1 MSTSHTF
8 VISLGGSMIVPDAVD
23 TVFVRSFADFIRSR
37 VALGE
42 KFFIVCGGGRVARRY
57 QDALTELG
65 NVDHDSLDWVGIG
78 ATRLNAMLV
87 KEYLKDIA
95 YSDIV
100 TDPTNA
106 IETDKP
112 VVVGAGWKPGWST
125 DYVAIALARQNGAER
140 VINIS
145 NVDHV
150 YSADPRTNPDATK
163 YDDLVWST
171 YRDIIPREWTPGM
184 SSPFDPMAAALAE
197 EGGIEVAILHGS
209 LLSELANILE
219 QKPFNGTLIH

>member
-1 MSTSHTF
+1 MSTSQTF

-23 TVFVRSFADFIRSR
+23 TAFVRSFSDFIRSR
-37 VALGE
+37 VAVGE

-65 NVDHDSLDWVGIG
+65 NTDHDSLDWVGIG

-87 KEYLKDIA
+87 KEYLKDIS
-95 YSDIV
+95 YENIV
-100 TDPTNA
+100 TDPTLP
-106 IETDKP
+106 IDTEKS

-125 DYVAIALARQNGAER
+125 DYVAIALAKNNSASR

-150 YSADPRTNPDATK
+150 YTADPRTNPDAVK
-163 YDDLVWST
+163 LDDVTWGD
-171 YRDIIPREWTPGM
+171 YRNIIPREWTPGM

-219 QKPFNGTLIH
+219 QKPFNGTLIY